1 MGMWG
6 RRNRGV
12 NRFAPLLVSGLLLLG
27 GGALVAE
34 EAGKAA
40 TNELKDVSQIT
51 DEELFLVAPPP
62 AYSKGL
68 WWWVHK
74 GKLLHRS
81 FGWHRGGEFL
91 YRYADGRLVRIEGSV
106 EESSA
111 MLAVELDT
119 AEAADRFVKGILPN
133 ILLSFLSRPG
143 TDFIDQQ
150 AVDLWEKENGGWS
163 VGGEEGWTAEDRAR
177 LKRSP
182 AIYRKY
188 LSTPKAVV
196 EGGKWRVD
204 FNVSLRDGSIE
215 RWTGE
220 GTVFPFSIGR
230 LDRAQ
235 LEKPGTV
242 MEAFVV
248 E

>member
-1 MGMWG
+1 MQGFWHDTEIA
-6 RRNRGV
+6 GV
-12 NRFAPLLVSGLLLLG
+12 NRFAPILVSGLLLLG

-34 EAGKAA
+34 DTGKAA
-40 TNELKDVSQIT
+40 VTELKDVSQIT
-51 DEELFLVAPPP
+51 DDELSLIAPPP
-62 AYSKGL
+62 AWSAGL
-68 WWWVHK
+68 WCWVHK
-74 GKLLHRS
+74 GKLLRRS
-81 FGWHRGGEFL
+81 FGWHRGGKYL
-91 YRYADGRLVRIEGSV
+91 YRYADGRLVRIQGSV

-111 MLAVELDT
+111 MELDT
-119 AEAADRFVKGILPN
+119 AEAADQFVKGILPD

-163 VGGEEGWTAEDRAR
+163 EGGDEGWTAEDLAR

-196 EGGKWRVD
+196 EGGKWRVE
-204 FNVSLRDGSIE
+204 FNVSLRDGGIE

-230 LDRAQ
+230 LERAQ

>member
-1 MGMWG
+1 
-6 RRNRGV
+6 
-12 NRFAPLLVSGLLLLG
+12 LG
-27 GGALVAE
+27 SGALVADD
-34 EAGKAA
+34 AGKV
-40 TNELKDVSQIT
+40 TTTELKDVSQIT
-51 DEELFLVAPPP
+51 DDELFLVAPPP

-68 WWWVHK
+68 WWWAHK

-81 FGWHRGGEFL
+81 FGWHKGGEYL

-111 MLAVELDT
+111 MLATELDS

-143 TDFIDQQ
+143 TDFIDQRE
-150 AVDLWEKENGGWS
+150 VDLWEKENGGWNDVRDES
-163 VGGEEGWTAEDRAR
+163 WTEDDFAR

-188 LSTPKAVV
+188 LSTPQAVV
-196 EGGKWRVD
+196 EDGKWRVD

-220 GTVFPFSIGR
+220 GTVFPFAIVR

>member
-1 MGMWG
+1 M
-6 RRNRGV
+6 
-12 NRFAPLLVSGLLLLG
+12 NRFTPILVSGLLLLG

-34 EAGKAA
+34 DAGKA
-40 TNELKDVSQIT
+40 TTTELKDIGQIT
-51 DEELFLVAPPP
+51 DDELFLVAPPP

-74 GKLLHRS
+74 GKLLNRS

-106 EESSA
+106 EESAA
-111 MLAVELDT
+111 MLAAELDT
-119 AEAADRFVKGILPN
+119 AEAADRFVKGILPS

-143 TDFIDQQ
+143 TDFTDQQ

-163 VGGEEGWTAEDRAR
+163 EGGDEGWTAEDLAR

-188 LSTPKAVV
+188 LCTPKAIV

-204 FNVSLRDGSIE
+204 FKVSLRDGSIE
-215 RWTGE
+215 CWTGE
-220 GTVFPFSIGR
+220 GTVFPFAIGR

-242 MEAFVV
+242 MEAFMV